1 MSSQEFGPG
10 PRDKPLRKWDQIG
23 ELATKAIQSYRLRRR
38 IWLVSEILGLLNE
51 NEEKAIG
58 IEKQRKDEWLR
69 RAFRLMEKYARNMAW
84 YNWNDAQPPLFKQDY
99 GVDKDGRRLSEEEW
113 LDNWNNVAFDIQNG
127 CGEILRLVCE
137 FCESKGV
144 RVGVGVGVRGPRGL
158 PIGVSKIMAR
168 EVEVTRENSSKD
180 EETSGR
186 KEKVAEE
193 SREGSEQ

>member
-1 MSSQEFGPG
+1 VSSQEFGPG